1 MRKIIIYIIVIL
13 LSVSITRGIYNDY
26 KQYSAEAA
34 IVTGEDVATLD
45 EYAKTLKDVPSD
57 IEGMSQYDKYLM
69 GLDYE
74 DNSDTDHDGLT
85 DKEEIEK
92 YETDPLK
99 SSTSGDLYSDG
110 YKVSNGMDLKE
121 KYSSDEISFENNN
134 CEEVLLT
141 ATVPEDLT
149 AVIED
154 YTDRY
159 SLSEFGIE
167 EIYKGYWL
175 YNYSGTLSIDVDEIL
190 ASNELSIE
198 DLNIWIYEGDFVAY
212 GLSDLI
218 PCKYS
223 AEGNTVTLDYNF
235 ETEEAYYVYLTG
247 KQDNSIFKN
256 IVAFGSSY
264 QINKSTDNTPVYLF
278 YGSPLVKTGTI
289 YYNGYTESEI
299 KDIFKSFKKVNYVQL
314 SKEKIDAKY
323 ALYKKII
330 PFLDFTP
337 YEGMKTKNFSEAA
350 TLFVKAL
357 ILMPNCYEYISN
369 DEITMAS
376 ARDNTNGELDSS
388 KSYANYHT
396 TFDIYEDELPFQNFK
411 SEYGPQGNCTG
422 FVYLTSYLFNN
433 GSFPTS
439 GEYNGV
445 TWDISNDSE
454 NNTLTNPGLSDY
466 KSRTFVDD
474 NSDGNNNINTNLT
487 DGETEFV
494 KMIGCLYQEGNDKLP
509 TVYDYMI
516 DNGWSNDWE
525 LAEAMMSQLDN
536 GKIFNVGLY
545 LRNQTAHQIIV
556 YDYYFNSNEELI
568 FRVYDPS
575 FPQNDVEGITLN
587 CEGACYLQCKKVLR
601 TDGTYGMTYLYYPV
615 EGDYDYMAASCGN
628 LMEQSSIICSDENM
642 EVLY

>member
-121 KYSSDEISFENNN
+121 KYSSDEITFENNN

-167 EIYKGYWL
+167 DIYKGYWL

-218 PCKYS
+218 PCEYS

-264 QINKSTDNTPVYLF
+264 QINKSTDDTPVYLF
-278 YGSPLVKTGTI
+278 YGSPLFRSGTI
-289 YYNGYTESEI
+289 YYYGY
-299 KDIFKSFKKVNYVQL
+299 
-314 SKEKIDAKY
+314 SKEQLKPKFDSCYEFEECSREWIINR
-323 ALYKKII
+323 YK
-330 PFLDFTP
+330 FL
-337 YEGMKTKNFSEAA
+337 NA
-350 TLFVKAL
+350 TVPMLNLTEVDQTNISN
-357 ILMPNCYEYISN
+357 ILSHIYCFITCYEYSST

-454 NNTLTNPGLSDY
+454 NDTLTNPGLSDY